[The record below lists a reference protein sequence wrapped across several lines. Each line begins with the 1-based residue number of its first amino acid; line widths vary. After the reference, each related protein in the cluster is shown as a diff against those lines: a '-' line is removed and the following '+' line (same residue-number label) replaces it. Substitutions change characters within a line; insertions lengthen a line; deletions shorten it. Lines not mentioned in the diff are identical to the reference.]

1 MLWEQIHRRTREP
14 IMGSSME
21 SIVPV
26 VRGTLTLPPS
36 SSLTN
41 PAASLTGP
49 SAAASA
55 VGITLPWAAQR
66 DPILVLGAG
75 LMGRLL
81 AASLVEVGHPVRIV
95 EAAPAAAV
103 ESSAAHFAAAMLAPL
118 AESAIAEAS
127 VVAQGYYA
135 LSRWPSL
142 LASLPQPVFFQQE
155 GTLILWHRQDAGEA
169 RRFSS
174 LLAAVVE
181 RLPALPKPQPLDAQ
195 ALAELEP
202 SVAGRFVQ
210 GLYLPQEGQ
219 LDNRQLLAAL
229 LAKLRQHEVEVE
241 WGCPWDLEQAQAWQQ
256 QTGGWVLDCRG
267 LGSQKEWGGQKLLR
281 GVRGEVVRLYAPE
294 VSLRRPTRLLHPRYP
309 IYIAP
314 KPGQVFVVGATEIE
328 SEDRSPVSV
337 RSALELLSAAYAVH
351 PAFAEARI
359 LELGSQCRPTL
370 ADNLPAVV
378 ERSPR
383 LLQINGLYRHGFL
396 ISPAIHD
403 AVLEYLH
410 QGSCRLAQQLG
421 IPFQVQAAPFSGES
435 LSPCVS

>member
-1 MLWEQIHRRTREP
+1 M
-14 IMGSSME
+14 
-21 SIVPV
+21 
-26 VRGTLTLPPS
+26 TLPSGSPQTKPS
-36 SSLTN
+36 PT
-41 PAASLTGP
+41 PRT
-49 SAAASA
+49 
-55 VGITLPWAAQR
+55 AQP
-66 DPILVLGAG
+66 DPVLILGAG

-81 AASLVEVGHPVRIV
+81 AASLLEDGHRVHLV
-95 EAAPAAAV
+95 EAAPATAP

-118 AESAIAEAS
+118 AESVITEAS

-135 LSRWPSL
+135 LSRWPAL
-142 LASLPQPVFFQQE
+142 LASLPEPVFFQQE

-169 RRFSS
+169 KRFSN
-174 LLAAVVE
+174 LLAAVRE
-181 RLPALPKPQPLDAQ
+181 RLPHLPRPQPLDAQ

-202 SVAGRFVQ
+202 SLAGRFSQ

-219 LDNRQLLAAL
+219 LDNRQLLSAT
-229 LAKLRQHEVEVE
+229 LAKLRQHGVEVE
-241 WGCPWDLEQAQAWQQ
+241 WGSSWDLERARAWQQ

-267 LGSQKEWGGQKLLR
+267 LGARKEWGGQKPLR

-314 KPGQVFVVGATEIE
+314 KPGHLFVVGATEIE

-337 RSALELLSAAYAVH
+337 RSALELLSAAYTVH

-378 ERSPR
+378 EPSPR

-396 ISPAIHD
+396 IAPALHD
-403 AVLEYLH
+403 AVLEYLRH
-410 QGSCRLAQQLG
+410 GSCRLAQQLG
-421 IPFQVQAAPFSGES
+421 IPFQVQAASFPRSLCRHAGLDQPEALRFAGGHNFGRGHRPGGGLWPLCSGG
-435 LSPCVS
+435 

>member
-1 MLWEQIHRRTREP
+1 M
-14 IMGSSME
+14 
-21 SIVPV
+21 
-26 VRGTLTLPPS
+26 TLPSGSPQTKPS
-36 SSLTN
+36 TT
-41 PAASLTGP
+41 PRT
-49 SAAASA
+49 
-55 VGITLPWAAQR
+55 AQP
-66 DPILVLGAG
+66 DPVLILGAG

-81 AASLVEVGHPVRIV
+81 AASLLEDGHRVHLV
-95 EAAPAAAV
+95 EAAPATAP

-118 AESAIAEAS
+118 AESVITEAS
-127 VVAQGYYA
+127 VVVQGYYA
-135 LSRWPSL
+135 LSRWPAL
-142 LASLPQPVFFQQE
+142 LASLPEPVFFQQE

-169 RRFSS
+169 KRFSN
-174 LLAAVVE
+174 LLAAVRE
-181 RLPALPKPQPLDAQ
+181 RLPHLPRPQPLDAQ

-202 SVAGRFVQ
+202 SLAGRFSQ

-219 LDNRQLLAAL
+219 LDNRQLLSAT
-229 LAKLRQHEVEVE
+229 LAKLRQHGVEVE
-241 WGCPWDLEQAQAWQQ
+241 WGSSWDLERARAWQQ

-267 LGSQKEWGGQKLLR
+267 LGARKEWGGQKPLR

-314 KPGQVFVVGATEIE
+314 KPGHLFVVGATEIE

-337 RSALELLSAAYAVH
+337 RSALELLSAAYTVH

-378 ERSPR
+378 EPSPR

-396 ISPAIHD
+396 IAPALHD
-403 AVLEYLH
+403 AVLEYLRH
-410 QGSCRLAQQLG
+410 GSCCLAQQLG
-421 IPFQVQAAPFSGES
+421 IPFQVQAASFPQES
-435 LSPCVS
+435 LSPCGS

>member
-1 MLWEQIHRRTREP
+1 MAARR
-14 IMGSSME
+14 
-21 SIVPV
+21 V
-26 VRGTLTLPPS
+26 
-36 SSLTN
+36 
-41 PAASLTGP
+41 
-49 SAAASA
+49 
-55 VGITLPWAAQR
+55 
-66 DPILVLGAG
+66 
-75 LMGRLL
+75 
-81 AASLVEVGHPVRIV
+81 
-95 EAAPAAAV
+95 
-103 ESSAAHFAAAMLAPL
+103 
-118 AESAIAEAS
+118 
-127 VVAQGYYA
+127 VVAPT
-135 LSRWPSL
+135 RPIRC
-142 LASLPQPVFFQQE
+142 P
-155 GTLILWHRQDAGEA
+155 
-169 RRFSS
+169 
-174 LLAAVVE
+174 
-181 RLPALPKPQPLDAQ
+181 PKPQQLDAQ

-202 SVAGRFVQ
+202 SLAGRFGQ

-229 LAKLRQHEVEVE
+229 LAKLRQHGVEVE
-241 WGCPWDLEQAQAWQQ
+241 WGRPWDLEQARAWQE

-267 LGSQKEWGGQKLLR
+267 LGSRKEWGGQAPLR

-314 KPGQVFVVGATEIE
+314 KPGHLFVVGATEIE

-370 ADNLPAVV
+370 ADHLPAVV

-410 QGSCRLAQQLG
+410 HGSCRLAQQLG
-421 IPFQVQAAPFSGES
+421 IPFQVQAAPLAGES